1 MKIAITGSTGLIGT
15 ALSSALSASGHD
27 LVRLVRREPSGPS
40 EARWDIEA
48 GTIDEAPLQDVD
60 AIVHLAGEN
69 IGQRWSD
76 GVRQRV
82 LDSRVNGTRLIAE
95 TAARLPSKPVLLC
108 ASGAGF
114 YGNRGD
120 EEVDESAARGD
131 GFLSDVVDQWE
142 AAADPARA
150 AGVRTV
156 HLRQGIVL
164 ARQGGALQ
172 RLLLPF
178 KLGVGGKVGSGKQ
191 WWSWVSLDDT
201 IAAYLFALEH
211 PLEGAVNVTAPE
223 ATTNLGF
230 TKALGRAL
238 HRPTILPLPAFA
250 VKAAFG
256 QMGKEMLLEG
266 QRVAPTKI
274 VKAGFAFNQP
284 DIDSGLASALG
295 TAS

>member
-1 MKIAITGSTGLIGT
+1 MKIAITGSTGLVGT

-27 LVRLVRREPSGPS
+27 LVRLVRREPNGQD

-48 GTIDEAPLQDVD
+48 GTVDTEALQNVG
-60 AIVHLAGEN
+60 AIIHLAGEN
-69 IGQRWSD
+69 IGQRWSAA
-76 GVRQRV
+76 VKERV
-82 LDSRVNGTRLIAE
+82 LGSRVNGTRLIAE
-95 TAARLPSKPVLLC
+95 TAAGLPGKPVLLC
-108 ASGAGF
+108 ASATGF
-114 YGNRGD
+114 YGNRAD

-131 GFLSDVVDQWE
+131 GFLSEVVDQWE

-150 AGVRTV
+150 AGVRTA

-191 WWSWVSLDDT
+191 WWSWTSLDDT
-201 IAAYLFALEH
+201 VAAYLFALEF
-211 PLEGAVNVTAPE
+211 PLEGAVNVTAPG
-223 ATTNLGF
+223 ATTNLEF

-266 QRVAPTKI
+266 QRVISTKL
-274 VKAGFAFNQP
+274 VKAGFAFEQP
-284 DIDSGLASALG
+284 DIDSGLASALA
-295 TAS
+295 ASS

>member
-15 ALSSALSASGHD
+15 ALSAALSASGHD
-27 LVRLVRREPSGPS
+27 LVRLVRREPSGPG

-48 GTIDEAPLQDVD
+48 GTIDTDTLQDVD

-76 GVRQRV
+76 GVKQRV
-82 LDSRVNGTRLIAE
+82 RDSRVNGTRLIAE
-95 TAARLPSKPVLLC
+95 TAARLPNKPVLLC

-114 YGNRGD
+114 YGNRD
-120 EEVDESAARGD
+120 DDEVDESAARGD

-150 AGVRTV
+150 ADVRTV

-201 IAAYLFALEH
+201 VAAYLFALEH
-211 PLEGAVNVTAPE
+211 PLEGAVNVTAPG
-223 ATTNLGF
+223 ATTNLEF

-274 VKAGFAFNQP
+274 VKAGFAFNLP
-284 DIDSGLASALG
+284 DIDSGLASAL
-295 TAS
+295 AVPS